1 MTKEKSAGFLS
12 KVAKFVRHPTTN
24 WTELDQEMD
33 SESRYSKQMLKDM
46 IERRRRN
53 DFVRKREF
61 DMLRKLRQSGI
72 SSGSAEPGRPS
83 FFQDSSQS
91 RPDDRAQTLK
101 KIDEIEAQ
109 MSQQWWRTKNPGSDG
124 SSTDFKMSE
133 NPPIDSSDFG
143 QETLPGDQAD
153 PGGPYATTQ
162 NTSSA
167 GDGFA
172 PTQIQG
178 EAPEPAPAARREKKS
193 AAARKEARSTSYS
206 MSRIADMD
214 MGEFVHDPEMEEAA
228 IRFANGDDA
237 GAEAC
242 LLDALSPGGARVAQQ
257 SVWMAL
263 FDLYRATSE
272 QDRFESLAIDF
283 ANRFDRSAP
292 AWFSMPEQ
300 VGRLEAAV
308 ANPVASQLVHWVC
321 PSVLRMQ
328 SLAMLGGALARAAQP
343 WCLDWRNLTRFD
355 DNVAEP
361 LLKVLKGWSESPVQL
376 RFIGTGIFQA
386 ALASATPSGDRTVAD
401 IWWLLRMEALRVMH
415 RPDEF
420 ELVALDYCVTFE
432 VSPPSWENA
441 RCEYRAHDLD
451 GQGGHQTI
459 IGEPSMM
466 ESVQSSMDSLSALL
480 DQDGSQRTL
489 ELSGLLMGDIDV
501 ALQTLDARIKDA
513 TDVNITCQNLI
524 RVDFTAAGTLLNWA
538 AVHQSHGKRIQLTE
552 LHSLI
557 ALFLTVIGVH
567 EHAKLLVRTR

>member
-12 KVAKFVRHPTTN
+12 KMVKFVRHPTTN

-33 SESRYSKQMLKDM
+33 GESRYSKQMLKDM

-61 DMLRKLRQSGI
+61 DMLRKLRR
-72 SSGSAEPGRPS
+72 SSAAAGKVEPGRPS

-109 MSQQWWRTKNPGSDG
+109 MSQQWWRTKNPGGEG

-133 NPPIDSSDFG
+133 NPPQDSSEFG
-143 QETLPGDQAD
+143 PDSLPVGQDRS
-153 PGGPYATTQ
+153 YATTLD
-162 NTSSA
+162 NAS
-167 GDGFA
+167 GGNGFA

-178 EAPEPAPAARREKKS
+178 ESGDTQSPPES
-193 AAARKEARSTSYS
+193 ADRLQRPSHATKEARSTSYS
-206 MSRIADMD
+206 MSRIAAVD

-242 LLDALSPGGARVAQQ
+242 LLDALSPGGARASQQ
-257 SVWMAL
+257 AVWMAL
-263 FDLYRATSE
+263 FDLYRATGE

-292 AWFSMPEQ
+292 PWYSMPDQ
-300 VGRLEAAV
+300 VGRLAATV
-308 ANPVASQLVHWVC
+308 APTMGQQLVHWVC
-321 PSVLRMQ
+321 PSVLRSQ
-328 SLAMLGGALARAAQP
+328 SLTMLGGALARAPQP
-343 WCLDWRNLTRFD
+343 WCLDWRNLTRLD
-355 DNVAEP
+355 DSVAEP
-361 LLKVLKGWSESPVQL
+361 LLKMFTGWSGSSVQL
-376 RFIGTGIFQA
+376 RFIGAGVLDAVLA
-386 ALASATPSGDRTVAD
+386 AATPSGQRDVAG
-401 IWWLLRMEALRVMH
+401 IWWLLRMEVLRVMH

-420 ELVALDYCVTFE
+420 ELAALDYCVTFE
-432 VSPPSWENA
+432 VSPPSWEHA

-459 IGEPSMM
+459 IGEASML
-466 ESVQSSMDSLSALL
+466 ESMTSTMDSTAAPLE
-480 DQDGSQRTL
+480 QDSPQRTL
-489 ELSGLLMGDIDV
+489 ELSGLLMGDIDG
-501 ALQTLDARIKDA
+501 ALAKLDARMKEAVDIR
-513 TDVNITCQNLI
+513 ITCPNLI

-538 AVHQSHGKRIQLTE
+538 AVHQSHGKRIQFTE

-557 ALFLTVIGVH
+557 AAFLTVIGVH
-567 EHAKLLVRTR
+567 EHAKLLVRAR